1 MTTQHTPSAAA
12 PVLALLTGALLWG
25 LAWWPLKHFGSA
37 GISGNLMVSVSYG
50 LVAILGLPV
59 LWRQRRQWQKQA
71 GLFLLIAVLG
81 GWANTALVNALMS
94 GNVVRVMLLF
104 YMAPVWGVL
113 AGRLFL
119 GEYISLHRGAALAL
133 ALVGAFVLLGGQAA
147 FITPLSPIDM
157 MALSAGLAFA
167 LTNVTTR
174 AAHAIPLASKTLI
187 IFLGCTV
194 TAATAALTIGQTLPA
209 LPASVWGLIG
219 LFSLTWLA
227 LATLATQYGVTHMQ
241 AGRASVLLILEL
253 VAAVISAMLI
263 GGETLRPQEWIGG
276 ALIACAAL
284 LEARTPQLLP
294 AR

>member
-12 PVLALLTGALLWG
+12 AVLALLTGAVLWG
-25 LAWWPLKHFGSA
+25 LAWWPLKYFGSV

-50 LVAILGLPV
+50 LVAIIGLPV
-59 LWRQRRQWQKQA
+59 LWRQRQQWQKQA
-71 GLFLLIAVLG
+71 SLFLLIAVLG
-81 GWANTALVNALMS
+81 GWANTSLVNALMS

-119 GEYISLHRGAALAL
+119 GERISPHRGGAVVLAL
-133 ALVGAFVLLGGQAA
+133 IGAFVLLGGQSA
-147 FITPLSPIDM
+147 FVKPLTPIDL

-194 TAATAALTIGQTLPA
+194 MATAAALTIGQTLPA
-209 LPASVWGLIG
+209 VPASIWGLIG
-219 LFSLTWLA
+219 LFSLTWLV

-241 AGRASVLLILEL
+241 AGRASVLLIVEL

-276 ALIACAAL
+276 TLVACAAL
-284 LEARTPQLLP
+284 LEALAPQVLP
-294 AR
+294 AH